1 MSIQVKASQGP
12 LGHVLAVYFFP
23 SLRVDYDDAPIA
35 WSREARV
42 FGGRPQCLDPPVPIL
57 GESSV

>member
-23 SLRVDYDDAPIA
+23 SLRVDYDDAYA
-35 WSREARV
+35 
-42 FGGRPQCLDPPVPIL
+42 GRRSDGPAIL
-57 GESSV
+57 VTKTTHTGPLRLLHHV